1 MSGYRIHRP
10 GERINRQKPLSF
22 IFDNVQ
28 YKAFSGDTLAS
39 ALLANGVRL
48 IGRSFKYGRPRG
60 IVALVPRSRMR

>member
-28 YKAFSGDTLAS
+28 YQAFSGDTLAS
-39 ALLANGVRL
+39 ALLANGVR
-48 IGRSFKYGRPRG
+48 
-60 IVALVPRSRMR
+60 

>member
-28 YKAFSGDTLAS
+28 YKAFPVTPW
-39 ALLANGVRL
+39 
-48 IGRSFKYGRPRG
+48 PRRCWPT
-60 IVALVPRSRMR
+60 ACA